1 MSIYEDTFFMIYCC
15 VLAGV
20 FGAVLGSF
28 LNCAAWRIAHG
39 ESFVKG
45 RSHCTSCGHVLGFLD
60 LIPVFSWI
68 FLGGKCRY
76 CKTKIS
82 PRYMLTELFFALV
95 SVLTL
100 LRFDLSPEFVRNMVL
115 ACCLFCLSLVDL
127 EIFEIP
133 NGCLLIPVIAWFVAI
148 PFTEMSGMD
157 VLYHVA
163 SGVGYGAVML
173 ALVLLFDKILG
184 KETMGGGDLKLF
196 VVMGLYLGVAASL
209 FALFFSCI
217 LGLIMGAIQKRGK
230 ENKGPQIPCHCT
242 GVLCHAAVWGRAGE
256 LVYGA
261 AVKGSCRSTFS
272 NTQQNEP
279 GHIPGNYVSGTD
291 TLWELCGPD

>member
-15 VLAGV
+15 LLAGV

-39 ESFVKG
+39 ESFLKG

-100 LRFDLSPEFVRNMVL
+100 LRFDLSEIWCWPAVCFV
-115 ACCLFCLSLVDL
+115 FPWW
-127 EIFEIP
+127 IWKF
-133 NGCLLIPVIAWFVAI
+133 
-148 PFTEMSGMD
+148 
-157 VLYHVA
+157 
-163 SGVGYGAVML
+163 
-173 ALVLLFDKILG
+173 
-184 KETMGGGDLKLF
+184 LKF
-196 VVMGLYLGVAASL
+196 
-209 FALFFSCI
+209 
-217 LGLIMGAIQKRGK
+217 Q
-230 ENKGPQIPCHCT
+230 
-242 GVLCHAAVWGRAGE
+242 
-256 LVYGA
+256 
-261 AVKGSCRSTFS
+261 
-272 NTQQNEP
+272 
-279 GHIPGNYVSGTD
+279 TD
-291 TLWELCGPD
+291 AY

>member
-15 VLAGV
+15 LLAGV

-39 ESFVKG
+39 ESFLKG

-100 LRFDLSPEFVRNMVL
+100 LRFDLSLEFVRNMVL

-148 PFTEMSGMD
+148 PFT
-157 VLYHVA
+157 L
-163 SGVGYGAVML
+163 
-173 ALVLLFDKILG
+173 
-184 KETMGGGDLKLF
+184 
-196 VVMGLYLGVAASL
+196 
-209 FALFFSCI
+209 
-217 LGLIMGAIQKRGK
+217 
-230 ENKGPQIPCHCT
+230 
-242 GVLCHAAVWGRAGE
+242 
-256 LVYGA
+256 
-261 AVKGSCRSTFS
+261 
-272 NTQQNEP
+272 
-279 GHIPGNYVSGTD
+279 
-291 TLWELCGPD
+291 

>member
-68 FLGGKCRY
+68 FLGGRCRY

-82 PRYMLTELFFALV
+82 PRYMLTE
-95 SVLTL
+95 
-100 LRFDLSPEFVRNMVL
+100 EFVRNMVL

-133 NGCLLIPVIAWFVAI
+133 NGCLLIPVIVWFVAI

-230 ENKGPQIPCHCT
+230 ENKGPQIPF
-242 GVLCHAAVWGRAGE
+242 GPAIALAFYAMLLYGDG
-256 LVYGA
+256 LVNWYMG
-261 AVKGSCRSTFS
+261 
-272 NTQQNEP
+272 
-279 GHIPGNYVSGTD
+279 
-291 TLWELCGPD
+291 LL

>member
-1 MSIYEDTFFMIYCC
+1 MCEIWCWPAVCS
-15 VLAGV
+15 V
-20 FGAVLGSF
+20 FPWL
-28 LNCAAWRIAHG
+28 
-39 ESFVKG
+39 
-45 RSHCTSCGHVLGFLD
+45 
-60 LIPVFSWI
+60 
-68 FLGGKCRY
+68 
-76 CKTKIS
+76 
-82 PRYMLTELFFALV
+82 
-95 SVLTL
+95 
-100 LRFDLSPEFVRNMVL
+100 
-115 ACCLFCLSLVDL
+115 DL

-230 ENKGPQIPCHCT
+230 RIKDRRFPSDLPLHWRFMPCCCM
-242 GVLCHAAVWGRAGE
+242 GAAGE

-261 AVKGSCRSTFS
+261 AVKYRCRKPFS
-272 NTQQNEP
+272 N
-279 GHIPGNYVSGTD
+279 

>member
-1 MSIYEDTFFMIYCC
+1 MSIYEDIFFMIYCC
-15 VLAGV
+15 VLAGIL
-20 FGAVLGSF
+20 GAVLGSF

-39 ESFVKG
+39 ESFAKG
-45 RSHCTSCGHVLGFLD
+45 RSHCTSCGHVLGVLD

-76 CKTKIS
+76 CKTRIS
-82 PRYMLTELFFALV
+82 PRYMLTELFFAAV

-100 LRFDLSPEFVRNMVL
+100 LRFDISPAYVRNMVL

-148 PFTEMSGMD
+148 PFMGMSGTE
-157 VLYHVA
+157 VLYHVL
-163 SGVGYGAVML
+163 SGVGYGAAML

-184 KETMGGGDLKLF
+184 KESMGGGDLKLF

-209 FALFFSCI
+209 FALFLSCI
-217 LGLIMGAIQKRGK
+217 LGLMTGVIQKRNK
-230 ENKGPQIPCHCT
+230 EGNGSLIPFGPSIALAFYAMLLY
-242 GVLCHAAVWGRAGE
+242 GDG
-256 LVYGA
+256 LV
-261 AVKGSCRSTFS
+261 SW
-272 NTQQNEP
+272 
-279 GHIPGNYVSGTD
+279 YVG
-291 TLWELCGPD
+291 LL

>member
-1 MSIYEDTFFMIYCC
+1 
-15 VLAGV
+15 
-20 FGAVLGSF
+20 
-28 LNCAAWRIAHG
+28 
-39 ESFVKG
+39 
-45 RSHCTSCGHVLGFLD
+45 
-60 LIPVFSWI
+60 
-68 FLGGKCRY
+68 
-76 CKTKIS
+76 
-82 PRYMLTELFFALV
+82 MLTELFFALV

-133 NGCLLIPVIAWFVAI
+133 NGCLLIPVIAWFVAT
-148 PFTEMSGMD
+148 PFTEISGMD

-209 FALFFSCI
+209 LPCFFPVFSAL
-217 LGLIMGAIQKRGK
+217 
-230 ENKGPQIPCHCT
+230 
-242 GVLCHAAVWGRAGE
+242 
-256 LVYGA
+256 
-261 AVKGSCRSTFS
+261 
-272 NTQQNEP
+272 
-279 GHIPGNYVSGTD
+279 
-291 TLWELCGPD
+291 LWELSRNGEKRTKDRRFPSDLPLHWRFMPCCCMGTGW

>member
-15 VLAGV
+15 LLAGV

-39 ESFVKG
+39 ESFLKG

-230 ENKGPQIPCHCT
+230 ENKGPQIPF
-242 GVLCHAAVWGRAGE
+242 GPAIALAFYAMLLYGGG
-256 LVYGA
+256 LVNWYMG
-261 AVKGSCRSTFS
+261 
-272 NTQQNEP
+272 
-279 GHIPGNYVSGTD
+279 
-291 TLWELCGPD
+291 LL

>member
-60 LIPVFSWI
+60 LI
-68 FLGGKCRY
+68 LGGKCRY

-133 NGCLLIPVIAWFVAI
+133 NGCVLIPVLAWFAAI
-148 PFTEMSGMD
+148 PFVGMSGMD
-157 VLYHVA
+157 VLYHVL
-163 SGVGYGAVML
+163 SGVGYGAVLL

-184 KETMGGGDLKLF
+184 KESMGGGDLKLF

-217 LGLIMGAIQKRGK
+217 LGLITGLVQKRGK
-230 ENKGPQIPCHCT
+230 EGNGPQIPF
-242 GVLCHAAVWGRAGE
+242 GPAIALAFYAMLLYGDG
-256 LVYGA
+256 LVNWYMG
-261 AVKGSCRSTFS
+261 
-272 NTQQNEP
+272 
-279 GHIPGNYVSGTD
+279 
-291 TLWELCGPD
+291 LL

>member
-209 FALFFSCI
+209 FFSCI

-230 ENKGPQIPCHCT
+230 ENKGPQIPF
-242 GVLCHAAVWGRAGE
+242 GPAIALAFYAMLLYGGG
-256 LVYGA
+256 LVNWYMG
-261 AVKGSCRSTFS
+261 
-272 NTQQNEP
+272 
-279 GHIPGNYVSGTD
+279 
-291 TLWELCGPD
+291 LL

>member
-1 MSIYEDTFFMIYCC
+1 M
-15 VLAGV
+15 
-20 FGAVLGSF
+20 
-28 LNCAAWRIAHG
+28 
-39 ESFVKG
+39 
-45 RSHCTSCGHVLGFLD
+45 
-60 LIPVFSWI
+60 
-68 FLGGKCRY
+68 
-76 CKTKIS
+76 
-82 PRYMLTELFFALV
+82 

-163 SGVGYGAVML
+163 SGVGYGVVML

-230 ENKGPQIPCHCT
+230 ENKGPQIPF
-242 GVLCHAAVWGRAGE
+242 GPAIALAFYAMLLYGDG
-256 LVYGA
+256 LVNWYMG
-261 AVKGSCRSTFS
+261 
-272 NTQQNEP
+272 
-279 GHIPGNYVSGTD
+279 
-291 TLWELCGPD
+291 LL

>member
-1 MSIYEDTFFMIYCC
+1 
-15 VLAGV
+15 
-20 FGAVLGSF
+20 
-28 LNCAAWRIAHG
+28 
-39 ESFVKG
+39 
-45 RSHCTSCGHVLGFLD
+45 
-60 LIPVFSWI
+60 
-68 FLGGKCRY
+68 
-76 CKTKIS
+76 
-82 PRYMLTELFFALV
+82 MLTELFFALV

-100 LRFDLSPEFVRNMVL
+100 LRFDLSSEFVRNMVL

-230 ENKGPQIPCHCT
+230 ENKGPQIPF
-242 GVLCHAAVWGRAGE
+242 GPAIALAFYAMLLYGGG
-256 LVYGA
+256 LVNWYMG
-261 AVKGSCRSTFS
+261 
-272 NTQQNEP
+272 
-279 GHIPGNYVSGTD
+279 
-291 TLWELCGPD
+291 LL

>member
-45 RSHCTSCGHVLGFLD
+45 KSHCTSCGHVLGFLD

-100 LRFDLSPEFVRNMVL
+100 LRFDLSPE
-115 ACCLFCLSLVDL
+115 LSL
-127 EIFEIP
+127 I
-133 NGCLLIPVIAWFVAI
+133 
-148 PFTEMSGMD
+148 
-157 VLYHVA
+157 
-163 SGVGYGAVML
+163 
-173 ALVLLFDKILG
+173 
-184 KETMGGGDLKLF
+184 
-196 VVMGLYLGVAASL
+196 
-209 FALFFSCI
+209 
-217 LGLIMGAIQKRGK
+217 
-230 ENKGPQIPCHCT
+230 
-242 GVLCHAAVWGRAGE
+242 
-256 LVYGA
+256 
-261 AVKGSCRSTFS
+261 
-272 NTQQNEP
+272 
-279 GHIPGNYVSGTD
+279 HI
-291 TLWELCGPD
+291 

>member
-1 MSIYEDTFFMIYCC
+1 
-15 VLAGV
+15 
-20 FGAVLGSF
+20 
-28 LNCAAWRIAHG
+28 
-39 ESFVKG
+39 
-45 RSHCTSCGHVLGFLD
+45 
-60 LIPVFSWI
+60 
-68 FLGGKCRY
+68 
-76 CKTKIS
+76 
-82 PRYMLTELFFALV
+82 
-95 SVLTL
+95 
-100 LRFDLSPEFVRNMVL
+100 MVL

-184 KETMGGGDLKLF
+184 KETMGGGDLKPF
-196 VVMGLYLGVAASL
+196 CGDGIVPGSGSIPVCPDFFPVFS
-209 FALFFSCI
+209 ALLWELSRNGEKRTKDRRFPS
-217 LGLIMGAIQKRGK
+217 GPAIALA
-230 ENKGPQIPCHCT
+230 
-242 GVLCHAAVWGRAGE
+242 VLCHASVWGRAGE

-291 TLWELCGPD
+291 TFWELCGSD

>member
-100 LRFDLSPEFVRNMVL
+100 LRFG
-115 ACCLFCLSLVDL
+115 LSLVDL

-133 NGCLLIPVIAWFVAI
+133 NGCLLIPAIAWFVAI

-230 ENKGPQIPCHCT
+230 ENKGPQIPF
-242 GVLCHAAVWGRAGE
+242 GPAIALAFYAMLLYGDG
-256 LVYGA
+256 LVNWYMG
-261 AVKGSCRSTFS
+261 
-272 NTQQNEP
+272 
-279 GHIPGNYVSGTD
+279 
-291 TLWELCGPD
+291 LL

>member
-1 MSIYEDTFFMIYCC
+1 M
-15 VLAGV
+15 
-20 FGAVLGSF
+20 
-28 LNCAAWRIAHG
+28 
-39 ESFVKG
+39 
-45 RSHCTSCGHVLGFLD
+45 
-60 LIPVFSWI
+60 
-68 FLGGKCRY
+68 
-76 CKTKIS
+76 
-82 PRYMLTELFFALV
+82 

-209 FALFFSCI
+209 FALFF
-217 LGLIMGAIQKRGK
+217 
-230 ENKGPQIPCHCT
+230 P
-242 GVLCHAAVWGRAGE
+242 V
-256 LVYGA
+256 
-261 AVKGSCRSTFS
+261 FS
-272 NTQQNEP
+272 AL
-279 GHIPGNYVSGTD
+279 
-291 TLWELCGPD
+291 LWELSRNGEKRTKGRRFPSDSAIALAFYAMLLYGDGLVNWYMGL